1 MTIDGVAD
9 VVERSGPTDHDR
21 PFLEPE
27 IETASRE
34 DIAELHE
41 KRILEL
47 VPYAWER
54 SAFYRDL
61 WSAAGLD
68 PDRIGSLE
76 DFVRLVPTMSKDDI
90 KAYRLRTGDP
100 FGGLLCVDPSEVT
113 SITSTSGT
121 TSLPEP
127 IPEIWTVA
135 PPLPTISARDLW
147 GLGLRPGDRVM
158 VPTGTLRNY
167 FDDFF
172 HLLGLV
178 PVFVDSWIGEGE
190 QMLKAIQRHQI
201 AYLQFMMPTVM
212 EFERLESKYDVKS
225 MLSSLKGAA
234 FAGQPLGKVLTA
246 KVREDWGVNLYT
258 YTSAGDTG
266 TAWEGGE
273 HDGYFLWEDTV
284 FAETLDPVTG
294 APVGDRELGELV
306 ATDIDNWA
314 SPYIR
319 FRSGDLV
326 RVTREPAPNG
336 RTHARMWIAGR
347 RGDETVVNGT
357 AVMVSD
363 VWTLVESIPELS
375 DGIFQIV
382 RYAPEMDCLRIRA
395 GYAPERTHDTADLLR
410 RSTVVLQEGLGV
422 AVDLELCTA
431 DELLAKS
438 TSVAKLAR
446 VVNA

>member
-1 MTIDGVAD
+1 MTIDIKVGAAPGVGTVD
-9 VVERSGPTDHDR
+9 FERQ
-21 PFLEPE
+21 FLEPE
-27 IETASRE
+27 IECASRE
-34 DIAELHE
+34 EIAELQE

-61 WSAAGLD
+61 WSAAGVN
-68 PDRIGSLE
+68 PDAIRSTA
-76 DFVRLVPTMSKDDI
+76 DFIAKVPTMCKDDI
-90 KAYRLRTGDP
+90 KAYRARTGDP
-100 FGGLLCVDPSEVT
+100 FGGLLCVDAAELT

-158 VPTGTLRNY
+158 VPTGTLRNHW
-167 FDDFF
+167 DDFF
-172 HLLGLV
+172 QMLGLV

-190 QMLKAIQRHQI
+190 QVLKAVERHQI
-201 AYLQFMMPTVM
+201 AYLQLLMPTVL
-212 EFERLESKYDVKS
+212 EFERLEAKYDIKS
-225 MLSSLKGAA
+225 MLASLKGAA
-234 FAGQPLGKVLTA
+234 FAGQPLGKVLTQ

-266 TAWEGGE
+266 TAWEGSE

-284 FAETLDPVTG
+284 LAEILDPVTS

-306 ATDIDNWA
+306 ATDLDNWA

-326 RVTREPAPNG
+326 RVTRQPAPSG
-336 RTHARMWIAGR
+336 RTHARMWVAGR
-347 RGDETVVNGT
+347 RGDEIVINDK
-357 AVMVSD
+357 AVMLSD
-363 VWTLVESIPELS
+363 VWQLVESVPECC

-382 RYAPEMDCLRIRA
+382 RFAPEMNRLRVRV
-395 GYAPERTHDTADLLR
+395 GYAPDRTGDLNELGSR
-410 RSTVVLQEGLGV
+410 AAKVLEGGLGV
-422 AVDLELCTA
+422 GADVELITC
-431 DELLAKS
+431 DELLNRS
-438 TSVAKLAR
+438 SSVAKLPR
-446 VVNA
+446 VVKA

>member
-1 MTIDGVAD
+1 MTINVDAD
-9 VVERSGPTDHDR
+9 VVERSGPREQDR

-34 DIAELHE
+34 DIAELQE

-54 SAFYRDL
+54 SGFYRDL
-61 WSAAGLD
+61 WSAAGVD
-68 PDRIGSLE
+68 PDCVKSLQ
-76 DFVRLVPTMSKDDI
+76 DFVRLVPTMTKDDI
-90 KAYRLRTGDP
+90 KAYRQRSGDP

-127 IPEIWTVA
+127 IPEIWSVA
-135 PPLPTISARDLW
+135 PPLPMISARDLW

-172 HLLGLV
+172 HQLGLV
-178 PVFVDSWIGEGE
+178 PVFTDSCIGVGE
-190 QMLKAIQRHQI
+190 QMLKAIQRHQV
-201 AYLQFMMPTVM
+201 AYLQLMMPTVM
-212 EFERLESKYDVKS
+212 EFERLESTYDVKS

-246 KVREDWGVNLYT
+246 KVRDDWGINLYT

-294 APVGDRELGELV
+294 VPVGDRELGELV

-326 RVTREPAPNG
+326 RVTREPAPSG
-336 RTHARMWIAGR
+336 CTHARMWIAGR
-347 RGDETVVNGT
+347 RGDETVVGDT

-363 VWTLVESIPELS
+363 VWALVESVPELS

-382 RYAPEMDCLRIRA
+382 RYAPDMDRLRIRA

-410 RSTVVLQEGLGV
+410 RCTAVLQEGLGV
-422 AVDLELCTA
+422 AVDLELYTA
-431 DELLAKS
+431 AELLMKS
-438 TSVAKLAR
+438 SSVAKLAR